1 MGKSKQENATDQQ
14 GTPVYIIISLV
25 FAILLFAVEGLKNSI
40 GLSSESELR
49 LASLAFVAEGL
60 ALCFFWR
67 RLHEGTWKTLN
78 AIVFTAG
85 LWVYLF
91 LMILTPMLLPQK
103 SYLVQQVGFW
113 IVIAS
118 SFLLMLNILFD
129 SKLIPSSM
137 LTAVVGL
144 LAGFASIWGF
154 VSPPR
159 SAYGEK
165 LLSSSKNQHNSE
177 EPDQQHDEEEMH
189 SSAFAEDEHDE
200 PEPNSKKATHRSEP
214 EEDEETTP
222 KEIDEPRIDSKKVR
236 MKLAA
241 RAHEENDSSESA
253 NEDQAAEVEESHAPE
268 PPKKSKRET
277 RSSAPNKT
285 PKSSRTEQANSETHE
300 ARGVQ
305 AQHKPHWEYA
315 GAYGPAAWGNLSQDF
330 RLCSKGREQS
340 PIDIPESWALQSA
353 VQLFYR
359 PSTFDVIDNGHTVQY
374 NVESGN
380 YAVIQGKRYEL
391 KQIHFHTPSEHFVEG
406 RSFILEAH
414 FVHAT
419 AKGELAVLGSFI
431 EAGPAHRGYQKLWDY
446 MPYKKNETVRPRGVM
461 FSPRELLPRDL
472 AVYTYAGS
480 LTTPPCTE
488 KVNWNV
494 LRETVQMSQEQINK
508 FRAKYRMNA
517 RPVQPLENR

>member
-177 EPDQQHDEEEMH
+177 EPDQQHDEEEIH

-236 MKLAA
+236 PSQLTKIRLLKSRRAMRQSRRRRANVRHAA
-241 RAHEENDSSESA
+241 PLPTKRRSR
-253 NEDQAAEVEESHAPE
+253 VEPS
-268 PPKKSKRET
+268 R
-277 RSSAPNKT
+277 RT
-285 PKSSRTEQANSETHE
+285 PKRMKPGGFRPNINPTGSMRGPTGRPLGVISVRISGS
-300 ARGVQ
+300 ARRD
-305 AQHKPHWEYA
+305 A
-315 GAYGPAAWGNLSQDF
+315 
-330 RLCSKGREQS
+330 SKVR
-340 PIDIPESWALQSA
+340 
-353 VQLFYR
+353 
-359 PSTFDVIDNGHTVQY
+359 STFPRAGLYSPPFSSSIGLAPSMSSITVTRF
-374 NVESGN
+374 N
-380 YAVIQGKRYEL
+380 I
-391 KQIHFHTPSEHFVEG
+391 
-406 RSFILEAH
+406 
-414 FVHAT
+414 
-419 AKGELAVLGSFI
+419 
-431 EAGPAHRGYQKLWDY
+431 
-446 MPYKKNETVRPRGVM
+446 M
-461 FSPRELLPRDL
+461 
-472 AVYTYAGS
+472 
-480 LTTPPCTE
+480 
-488 KVNWNV
+488 
-494 LRETVQMSQEQINK
+494 
-508 FRAKYRMNA
+508 
-517 RPVQPLENR
+517 

>member
-103 SYLVQQVGFW
+103 SYLLNQVTLLRYKSYMLNQVTLLPQKSYLVQQVGFW

-177 EPDQQHDEEEMH
+177 EPDQQHDEEEIH

-285 PKSSRTEQANSETHE
+285 P
-300 ARGVQ
+300 
-305 AQHKPHWEYA
+305 
-315 GAYGPAAWGNLSQDF
+315 
-330 RLCSKGREQS
+330 
-340 PIDIPESWALQSA
+340 
-353 VQLFYR
+353 
-359 PSTFDVIDNGHTVQY
+359 
-374 NVESGN
+374 
-380 YAVIQGKRYEL
+380 
-391 KQIHFHTPSEHFVEG
+391 
-406 RSFILEAH
+406 
-414 FVHAT
+414 
-419 AKGELAVLGSFI
+419 
-431 EAGPAHRGYQKLWDY
+431 
-446 MPYKKNETVRPRGVM
+446 
-461 FSPRELLPRDL
+461 
-472 AVYTYAGS
+472 
-480 LTTPPCTE
+480 
-488 KVNWNV
+488 
-494 LRETVQMSQEQINK
+494 
-508 FRAKYRMNA
+508 
-517 RPVQPLENR
+517 